1 MTGDSLPDADHVSRY
16 CSPGRIADGLPS
28 AAAFELRP
36 QDQYLSVNWL
46 EYWGL
51 SDLGVALDRVRG
63 EFDLR
68 VNEKGRFAVLNVSEV
83 KTTVEKVTQRRPS
96 ITHQPTATM
105 ESHAGVVGFFANDFE
120 VAAELAEIV
129 RAENVSQRLVAANDP
144 SGFASLD

>member
-68 VNEKGRFAVLNVSEV
+68 VNENGRFAVLNVSEV

-105 ESHAGVVGFFANDFE
+105 EWLPNSLKLYAPKTF
-120 VAAELAEIV
+120 
-129 RAENVSQRLVAANDP
+129 SQRLVAATDP

>member
-16 CSPGRIADGLPS
+16 CSPGRIDDGLPS

-51 SDLGVALDRVRG
+51 SDLGVALDRVRE

-68 VNEKGRFAVLNVSEV
+68 VNENGRFAVLNVSEV
-83 KTTVEKVTQRRPS
+83 KTAVDKVTQRRSS
-96 ITHQPTATM
+96 ITHQPTANM
-105 ESHAGVVGFFANDFE
+105 ESHAGVFGFLANDFE

-129 RAENVSQRLVAANDP
+129 RTENVFPAVGGSD
-144 SGFASLD
+144 